1 MKTRAILATAI
12 LLNAVCH
19 SLHGFNVEIDVLHAW
34 QSKPC
39 FLDAAKRAPR
49 KFSGSM
55 DEQATAEDGDS
66 GELGQDRFAKSQLR
80 VDAPQIQ

>member
-1 MKTRAILATAI
+1 MPLQHGVGRGVEKTRAILATAI

-55 DEQATAEDGDS
+55 D
-66 GELGQDRFAKSQLR
+66 
-80 VDAPQIQ
+80 